1 MKSNAAHSV
10 KLLLFLSGVLA
21 AFHNVLAA
29 LTGACAAMRN
39 ERRPSFSV
47 VEVVGVTGAAA
58 LSGVLAAF
66 HIVLA
71 ALTGACAAMH
81 NERRPS
87 FSVVDV
93 GVTGATHAG
102 GVADGTEGADGG
114 DALEAFT
121 TIPAFCKAIDDSVD
135 VVGCSPSIRHG
146 NEVPAHGVP
155 HAVSEGHQGY
165 NAAADVV
172 HD

>member
-47 VEVVGVTGAAA
+47 VEVVGVTGATAR
-58 LSGVLAAF
+58 V
-66 HIVLA
+66 
-71 ALTGACAAMH
+71 
-81 NERRPS
+81 
-87 FSVVDV
+87 
-93 GVTGATHAG
+93 THAG
-102 GVADGTEGADGG
+102 GVADGTDGADGG
-114 DALEAFT
+114 NALEAFT